1 MKLYSIYNKGDG
13 IFWPDGYFNYTST
26 DRSLLEEIIC
36 DAFMND
42 IIEHFSYAALNTRA
56 PISFYA
62 KLVWQITLD
71 IYNDNIEIYETELI

>member
-1 MKLYSIYNKGDG
+1 MD
-13 IFWPDGYFNYTST
+13 
-26 DRSLLEEIIC
+26 
-36 DAFMND
+36 D
-42 IIEHFSYAALNTRA
+42 IIEHFSYAALNTKA